1 MMLPATS
8 KIRRPSPSLRPAHAG
23 FMPAMGCVCLV
34 FCLLLGACRYER
46 IISSSS
52 ILSGLEGSESQIPAK
67 KSSRPLPDFL
77 RTPDE
82 GIRIEHE
89 DGSITLYSKSIR
101 QLMAHITTTIQN
113 GEQEL
118 FVEQLL
124 SKVTK
129 EEFYDRGLD
138 PTLAFDELTLRQRD
152 IARMFYFM
160 PMGEYTPGLYLK
172 NVGRNMFRLELSRA
186 NNPTLYWI
194 GIDSVFENGN
204 YRLRWFVP
212 R

>member
-1 MMLPATS
+1 VT
-8 KIRRPSPSLRPAHAG
+8 I
-23 FMPAMGCVCLV
+23 LV
-34 FCLLLGACRYER
+34 LFCLCSVSCLAIGGCRYER
-46 IISSSS
+46 VISSSS
-52 ILSGLEGSESQIPAK
+52 ILSGLEGAESQIPAK
-67 KSSRPLPDFL
+67 RASRPLPDFL

-82 GIRIEHE
+82 GIRVEHE
-89 DGSITLYSKSIR
+89 DGSITLHTKSIR
-101 QLMAHITTTIQN
+101 QLMAQITTTIQN
-113 GEQEL
+113 GEKDL
-118 FVEQLL
+118 FLEQVL
-124 SKVTK
+124 STITK
-129 EEFYDRGLD
+129 EEFYERGLD
-138 PTLAFDELTLRQRD
+138 PGLAFDELTVRQRD

-194 GIDSVFENGN
+194 GIDSVFEKGN